1 VSFRLK
7 TILGIALIEGC
18 LLFFIVW
25 SSVDYLKGSNDTE
38 LALRAQVSAEAI
50 ANLTRDAVLAT
61 DLARLDSVT
70 QRTLRSAEIVYVRII
85 DTETEQVLSQ
95 AGGANV
101 LARPFVQDN
110 HLDDTHDGVFDVG
123 VDIAE
128 DDYVFGR
135 VELGV
140 SVARAHQLLSAVRQH
155 LSGLALTA
163 MVLVALF
170 SYVLGT
176 YLTRGLGS
184 LAQAARSIRQG
195 ALGALVDVSGTD
207 ELADA
212 GRAFNAMSIRIV
224 ESQRELQK
232 SVAASQALSIQL
244 AEDIGERK
252 TKEKALLDARHRAE
266 LALEAKSRFLA
277 HMSHEIRSPLSAVLG
292 SLSLLLDDEL
302 NEEQR
307 LYAKTAEA
315 SGKALLTL
323 INEILDFSKIE
334 AGHVRLENSPFD
346 VRELVNELMVLV
358 AFRARE
364 QGAYVAAML
373 EPAADVRVCGDKSR
387 LHQIV
392 SNLLDN
398 ALKFTGRG
406 AVILTVDV
414 IESDSDAVALRFT
427 VEDSGIG
434 IAPEAQASLFDEFTQ
449 VDNSDSTRHGG
460 TGLGLSICQ
469 GLANLMGGMIGVH
482 SEPGK
487 GSRFWL
493 DIRLSLNSMA
503 SVEHAVTLPFQQAL
517 AVGFPALFSYALQR
531 MCAVEDC
538 GLVLADEVQSM
549 HGSPQAEFGA
559 LLVNGQLTRDDLD
572 TWAQHARAIG
582 VQRLVLFSPE
592 GATASAM
599 QRVASGQYDDL
610 LLTPLTMNDLNES
623 LRSTLP
629 NDKPVVDAQS
639 QKGGAPQAAVHTA
652 RILLAEDSVAN
663 QLVETAMLL
672 RQGYTVEVANNGRE
686 AVDMFAF
693 GGYDLILM
701 DLRMPQM
708 DGLQAS
714 AAIRALPG
722 GQQIPIIAMTANVK
736 QQDIERCMA
745 AGMDDF
751 VPKPINKT
759 RLFEMLVHHLPA
771 KLFQAVRP
779 IGHLQHS
786 GGIHQYLGDPLINED
801 VIRQLGEDVGE
812 QAVPAMMT
820 SFMSEMSMR
829 ASNLIKSQKDG
840 AFDLLEAEAHTVKSC
855 AGTFGA
861 YRLQALTRD
870 IEAACRD
877 GNQPL
882 AENLGASVAQIL
894 RQTQQAYQKRFGFLS
909 DTMEERFEDESVG
922 VDEHD

>member
-1 VSFRLK
+1 
-7 TILGIALIEGC
+7 
-18 LLFFIVW
+18 
-25 SSVDYLKGSNDTE
+25 
-38 LALRAQVSAEAI
+38 
-50 ANLTRDAVLAT
+50 
-61 DLARLDSVT
+61 
-70 QRTLRSAEIVYVRII
+70 
-85 DTETEQVLSQ
+85 
-95 AGGANV
+95 
-101 LARPFVQDN
+101 
-110 HLDDTHDGVFDVG
+110 
-123 VDIAE
+123 
-128 DDYVFGR
+128 
-135 VELGV
+135 
-140 SVARAHQLLSAVRQH
+140 
-155 LSGLALTA
+155 
-163 MVLVALF
+163 
-170 SYVLGT
+170 
-176 YLTRGLGS
+176 
-184 LAQAARSIRQG
+184 
-195 ALGALVDVSGTD
+195 
-207 ELADA
+207 
-212 GRAFNAMSIRIV
+212 
-224 ESQRELQK
+224 
-232 SVAASQALSIQL
+232 
-244 AEDIGERK
+244 
-252 TKEKALLDARHRAE
+252 
-266 LALEAKSRFLA
+266 
-277 HMSHEIRSPLSAVLG
+277 
-292 SLSLLLDDEL
+292 
-302 NEEQR
+302 
-307 LYAKTAEA
+307 
-315 SGKALLTL
+315 
-323 INEILDFSKIE
+323 
-334 AGHVRLENSPFD
+334 
-346 VRELVNELMVLV
+346 
-358 AFRARE
+358 
-364 QGAYVAAML
+364 
-373 EPAADVRVCGDKSR
+373 
-387 LHQIV
+387 
-392 SNLLDN
+392 
-398 ALKFTGRG
+398 
-406 AVILTVDV
+406 
-414 IESDSDAVALRFT
+414 
-427 VEDSGIG
+427 
-434 IAPEAQASLFDEFTQ
+434 
-449 VDNSDSTRHGG
+449 
-460 TGLGLSICQ
+460 
-469 GLANLMGGMIGVH
+469 
-482 SEPGK
+482 
-487 GSRFWL
+487 
-493 DIRLSLNSMA
+493 
-503 SVEHAVTLPFQQAL
+503 
-517 AVGFPALFSYALQR
+517 
-531 MCAVEDC
+531 
-538 GLVLADEVQSM
+538 
-549 HGSPQAEFGA
+549 
-559 LLVNGQLTRDDLD
+559 
-572 TWAQHARAIG
+572 
-582 VQRLVLFSPE
+582 
-592 GATASAM
+592 M

-909 DTMEERFEDESVG
+909 DPMEERFEDESVG